1 MGRESRIS
9 SEQRWAQL
17 TEALI
22 ELGRNVKI
30 LQARVEALES
40 PLENT
45 GSDTLQAEAERRC
58 GEWRVDE

>member
-30 LQARVEALES
+30 LQARIEALETVGTR
-40 PLENT
+40 EHIIT
-45 GSDTLQAEAERRC
+45 F
-58 GEWRVDE
+58 DEMKAGYVNITHE